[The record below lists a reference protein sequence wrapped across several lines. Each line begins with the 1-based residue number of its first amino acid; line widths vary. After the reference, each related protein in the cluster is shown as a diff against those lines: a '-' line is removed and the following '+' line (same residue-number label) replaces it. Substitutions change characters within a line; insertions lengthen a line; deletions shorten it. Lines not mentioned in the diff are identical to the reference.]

1 MTTQRICV
9 LSTDNSPGYFY
20 YVPFLEYYWNLFG
33 WEIDLFVTPDV
44 PLEDVMVRNPSTQI
58 HIIPEIVGVRP
69 NTLAQTVRHFASNV
83 LSPEDY
89 VMVQD
94 LDLIPLREW
103 NPDLNARTIWGYP
116 ELTGGNYIPVHYTG
130 MLGSAWREV
139 MDCTGD
145 LKADMEREM
154 RRNGSAYSDN
164 GDVRWNTDWSILTE
178 KVLAQKEKF
187 TFIERG
193 MENGLP
199 KGRID
204 RSTIKVNPETFEY
217 TWNTQVGE
225 KIDCHCENS
234 NSAAPQKWAMIRKLL
249 VEVFGGVPDWADSYV
264 ETFYKKYGHG

>member
-1 MTTQRICV
+1 MKRLAILATNNSPDYFFYFPIIENIWKRLNWDCVLFYTHDCEVEQIKSLCREETTQI
-9 LSTDNSPGYFY
+9 Y
-20 YVPFLEYYWNLFG
+20 
-33 WEIDLFVTPDV
+33 
-44 PLEDVMVRNPSTQI
+44 Q
-58 HIIPEIVGVRP
+58 IPEIPDVLTQ
-69 NTLAQTVRHFASNV
+69 TLAQTVRHFAADV
-83 LSPEDY
+83 LNPDDY
-89 VMVQD
+89 GMVQD
-94 LDLIPLREW
+94 IDLIPLREW
-103 NPDLNARTIWGYP
+103 EPDLSKNTVWGYP
-116 ELTGGNYIPVHYTG
+116 ELTGHKYIPVHYTG
-130 MLGSAWREV
+130 LPMKNWFSIMG
-139 MDCTGD
+139 CTGD

-164 GDVRWNTDWSILTE
+164 EDVRWNCDWSILTE

-217 TWNTQVGE
+217 TWNTEVGE

-249 VEVFGGVPDWADSYV
+249 VEVFGGVPDWADEYV
-264 ETFYKKYGHG
+264 ANFHAKYGI